1 MDNSEARARL
11 GIEHRAKTNKAT
23 STKQKTKKMSNTD
36 PTKHDMTTQEG
47 NIPVDNNPINT
58 RENSISKEVISK
70 WLLFISQ
77 NIMCN
82 TMSVDTII

>member
-1 MDNSEARARL
+1 MKYKEL
-11 GIEHRAKTNKAT
+11 L
-23 STKQKTKKMSNTD
+23 
-36 PTKHDMTTQEG
+36 HDMTTQEG